1 MVPFPM
7 DVLIM
12 KTQLRRKMYAMENFI
27 MGQFQMETLKSQTH
41 IYGKEIEI
49 LQVIVAHQMKQF
61 KKQVGRICV
70 MSVDVEQGCS

>member
-12 KTQLRRKMYAMENFI
+12 KTQQRKKMYAMENFI

-41 IYGKEIEI
+41 I
-49 LQVIVAHQMKQF
+49 
-61 KKQVGRICV
+61 
-70 MSVDVEQGCS
+70 